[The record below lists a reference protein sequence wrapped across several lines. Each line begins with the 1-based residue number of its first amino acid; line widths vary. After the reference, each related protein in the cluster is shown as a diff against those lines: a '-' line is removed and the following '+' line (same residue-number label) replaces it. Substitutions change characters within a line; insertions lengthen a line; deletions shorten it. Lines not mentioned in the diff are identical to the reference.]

1 MADER
6 MRLLGLVRSE
16 SSVGHAERNT
26 TPYNLNTGDNE
37 WFLANISCQYACP
50 AYTDV
55 ARYIAHIAAED
66 YETSYQTNLE
76 DNVIPGILGRVCA
89 RPCEPACRRG
99 RLDEPIAICWLKRV
113 AADYRGGWTPPP
125 RPPRTSE
132 KTIGVIGSGPT
143 GIAAARDL
151 AKLGY
156 GVTIYEAMPVAGGM
170 LTVGIPEWRLPR
182 DLCKQEI
189 DEYLQALGVEI
200 KLSTPIGFSKYPGA
214 EKVNPNAIALD
225 ELMQKHDAVLIAA
238 GTQHPQ
244 QMEIPGEEY
253 EQIEGLYPGLWYMER
268 INLHQKL
275 NIGRRVAVIGGGFT
289 AMDCSRSSLRMGADK
304 VYVIYR
310 RSRNEMLVYE
320 EEAREAEIEG
330 VDFRFLVSPAE
341 VLHENGRVVGLKCIR
356 NRLGEPDAS
365 GRRSPVPIPGS
376 EFVLEVDA
384 VIAATGQSTETE
396 WVPQTLGMKLT
407 RRGRPEV
414 DSLTFMTSTPGLFAA
429 GDYVEGA
436 RTLIACVADGQKAA
450 VAMDQYLKGLD
461 TKENKVTLQAD
472 FALVPYLDHVSDYH
486 LDVTRE
492 LIDWAE
498 VETVR
503 EETAPNA
510 TVRMSWQ
517 PISIWTADTMQ
528 RRLVDGDDYDG
539 VPRQHMPML
548 PLEQR
553 FNLETEVELGF
564 RKQEAFQEAKR
575 CLQCQLNIFLDG
587 DNCILCNAC
596 IEVCPTNVLHMAD
609 LGVVESVN
617 GRPDEPRLNEA
628 KSWKHGAAMIMDE
641 WLCIRCGLCAQICP
655 TNCITMQHYEPK
667 LVQGELLVP

>member
-6 MRLLGLVRSE
+6 MRLLGLVQSE
-16 SSVGHAERNT
+16 SQVGHAEQT
-26 TPYNLNTGDNE
+26 AAPYQLNTGDNE

-66 YETSYQTNLE
+66 YDSSYQINLE

-113 AADYRGGWTPPP
+113 AADYRDDWAPPP
-125 RPPRTSE
+125 AAPRTRE
-132 KTIGVIGSGPT
+132 QTVAVVGAGPT

-151 AKLGY
+151 VKLGY
-156 GVTIYEAMPVAGGM
+156 GVVLYEALPVAGGM

-182 DLCKQEI
+182 DLCKREI
-189 DEYLQALGVEI
+189 DEYLTALGVEI
-200 KLSTPIGFSKYPGA
+200 KLNTPIGFGSYPGA
-214 EKVNPNAIALD
+214 EKANKNAIPLD
-225 ELMQKHDAVLIAA
+225 ELMKMHDAVLLAA
-238 GTQHPQ
+238 GTQSPQ
-244 QMEIPGEEY
+244 EMEVPGEDY
-253 EQIEGLYPGLWYMER
+253 SGVEGLYPGLWFMER
-268 INLHQKL
+268 VNLHERVAVGK
-275 NIGRRVAVIGGGFT
+275 RVAVIGGGFT
-289 AMDCSRSSLRMGADK
+289 AMDCSRSSLRMGSDK
-304 VYVIYR
+304 VYVLYR
-310 RSRNEMLVYE
+310 RSRNEMLVYD

-330 VDFRFLVSPAE
+330 VDFRFLVAPLE
-341 VLHENGRVVGLKCIR
+341 ILVEGGKVVGLKCVR

-365 GRRSPVPIPGS
+365 GRRSPVQIPGS
-376 EFVLEVDA
+376 EFVLDVDT
-384 VIAATGQSTETE
+384 VIAATGQNSETD
-396 WVPQTLGMKLT
+396 WVDAQVGMKLNK
-407 RRGRPEV
+407 RGRPEV
-414 DSLTFMTSTPGLFAA
+414 DEDTWMTSTDSLFAA
-429 GDYVEGA
+429 GDFVAGA
-436 RTLIACVADGQKAA
+436 RTIIAAVGDGQKAA
-450 VAMDQYLKGLD
+450 IAIDQYLRGVNTKND
-461 TKENKVTLQAD
+461 TVAIRAE
-472 FALVPYLDHVSDYH
+472 FALVPYLDNVSDYH
-486 LDVTRE
+486 LDVTRQLE
-492 LIDWAE
+492 EWAE

-528 RRLVDGDDYDG
+528 RRLVDGEDYDS

-553 FNLETEVELGF
+553 FNLATEVELGLPNH
-564 RKQEAFQEAKR
+564 EAFQEAKR

-596 IEVCPTNVLHMAD
+596 IEVCPVNVLHMSSLD
-609 LGVVESVN
+609 LVETVN
-617 GRPDEPRLNEA
+617 GMPEEPRLMEA
-628 KSWKHGAAMIMDE
+628 KNWKHGAAMIMDE
-641 WLCIRCGLCAQICP
+641 YLCIRCGLCAQICP

-667 LVQGELLVP
+667 LVRGELLVP

>member
-16 SSVGHAERNT
+16 SNVGHAERSAA
-26 TPYNLNTGDNE
+26 PYNLNTGDNE

-125 RPPRTSE
+125 RPPRTSD
-132 KTIGVIGSGPT
+132 KTVAVIGSGPT

-156 GVTIYEAMPVAGGM
+156 GVTLYEALPVAGGM
-170 LTVGIPEWRLPR
+170 LTAGIPEWRLPR
-182 DLCKQEI
+182 DLCRLEI
-189 DEYLQALGVEI
+189 DEYLQALGVEL
-200 KLSTPIGFSKYPGA
+200 KLNTPIGFGTYPGA
-214 EKVNPNAIALD
+214 DDANRNAIPLD
-225 ELMQKHDAVLIAA
+225 TLMGMHDAVLIAA
-238 GTQHPQ
+238 GTQSPQ
-244 QMEIPGEEY
+244 EMEVPGEQY
-253 EQIEGLYPGLWYMER
+253 EQIRGLFPGLWFMER
-268 INLHQKL
+268 VNLHQRVDV
-275 NIGRRVAVIGGGFT
+275 GRRVAVIGGGFT
-289 AMDCSRSSLRMGADK
+289 AMDCSRSSLRMGAEK
-304 VYVIYR
+304 VYVLYR

-330 VDFRFLVSPAE
+330 VDFRFLVSPLE
-341 VLHENGRVVGLKCIR
+341 ILSENGQVVGLKCIR

-365 GRRSPVPIPGS
+365 GRRSPVPIEGS
-376 EFVLEVDA
+376 EFVLDLDT
-384 VIAATGQSTETE
+384 VIAATGQNSDAS
-396 WVPQTLGMKLT
+396 WVPEGVPMKVN

-414 DSLTFMTSTPGLFAA
+414 DPVTWMTSVPGLFAS
-429 GDYVEGA
+429 GDFVAGA
-436 RTLIACVADGQKAA
+436 RTLIACIADGQKSA
-450 VAMDQYLKGLD
+450 VAIDQYLRGIDGKA
-461 TKENKVTLQAD
+461 EKVTLQAD
-472 FALVPYLDHVSDYH
+472 FALVPYLDYVSDYH
-486 LDVTRE
+486 LDVTRQLTE
-492 LIDWAE
+492 WAE
-498 VETVR
+498 TETLR
-503 EETAPNA
+503 DETAPDA

-517 PISIWTADTMQ
+517 PISMWTADTMQ
-528 RRLVDGDDYDG
+528 RRLVDGDDYDS
-539 VPRQHMPML
+539 VDRRHMPMV
-548 PLEQR
+548 PLDNR
-553 FNLETEVELGF
+553 FNLETEVELGLP
-564 RKQEAFQEAKR
+564 KGEAFEEAKR

-609 LGVVESVN
+609 FGLVHSVN
-617 GRPDEPRLNEA
+617 GHEDEPRLLEA
-628 KSWKHGAAMIMDE
+628 KSWRNGAAMIMDE

>member
-1 MADER
+1 MAEER

-16 SSVGHAERNT
+16 STPGHAERNAA
-26 TPYNLNTGDNE
+26 PYNLNTGDNE

-66 YETSYQTNLE
+66 YEASYQINLE

-113 AADYRGGWTPPP
+113 AADYRGEWTPPE
-125 RPPRTSE
+125 RPPRTSD
-132 KTIGVIGSGPT
+132 KTIGVVGSGPT

-156 GVTIYEAMPVAGGM
+156 GVTIYESLPVAGGM
-170 LTVGIPEWRLPR
+170 LTAGIPEWRLPR
-182 DLCKQEI
+182 DLCKREI
-189 DEYLQALGVEI
+189 DDYLAALGVEI
-200 KLSTPIGFSKYPGA
+200 KLSTPIGFGSWPGA
-214 EKVNPNAIALD
+214 EKVNSNAIPLD
-225 ELMQKHDAVLIAA
+225 ELMRKHDTVLIGA
-238 GTQHPQ
+238 GTQQPQ
-244 QMEIPGEEY
+244 QMQIPGEDY
-253 EQIEGLYPGLWYMER
+253 ENTKGLYPGLWFMEQV
-268 INLHQKL
+268 NLHERPY
-275 NIGRRVAVIGGGFT
+275 IGKRVVVIGGGFT
-289 AMDCSRSSLRMGADK
+289 AMDCSRSSLRMGAEK
-304 VYVIYR
+304 VYVLYR
-310 RSRNEMLVYE
+310 RSRNEMQVYE

-341 VLHENGRVVGLKCIR
+341 ILEQDGKVVGLKCIR

-365 GRRSPVPIPGS
+365 GRRAPVPIPGS
-376 EFVLEVDA
+376 EFVLDVDT
-384 VIAATGQSTETE
+384 VIAATGQSSETD
-396 WVPQTLGMKLT
+396 WIAAPVDMRLN

-414 DSLTFMTSTPGLFAA
+414 DPNTWMTSVPGLFAA
-429 GDYVEGA
+429 GDFVAGA
-436 RTLIACVADGQKAA
+436 RNLISCIGEGQKAA
-450 VAMDQYLKGLD
+450 IAIDQYLRGID
-461 TKENKVTLQAD
+461 TQAGAVALQAD

-486 LDVTRE
+486 LEVTKQIE
-492 LIDWAE
+492 EWAT
-498 VETVR
+498 VDTVR
-503 EETAPNA
+503 EETAPDA

-528 RRLVDGDDYDG
+528 RRLIDGEDYDS

-548 PLEQR
+548 PLPKR
-553 FNLETEVELGF
+553 WNLQTEVELGYP
-564 RKQEAFQEAKR
+564 KQEAFEEARR

-596 IEVCPTNVLHMAD
+596 VEVCPTNVLHMAD
-609 LGVVESVN
+609 LDLVESVN
-617 GRPDEPRLNEA
+617 GDPEEPRLME
-628 KSWKHGAAMIMDE
+628 SRHWKNGAAMIMDE

-667 LVQGELLVP
+667 LVRGELLVP

>member
-6 MRLLGLVRSE
+6 MRLLGLVQSE
-16 SSVGHAERNT
+16 SNVGHAERNAA
-26 TPYNLNTGDNE
+26 PYNLNTGDNE

-125 RPPRTSE
+125 RAPRTSD
-132 KTIGVIGSGPT
+132 KTVAVIGSGPT

-156 GVTIYEAMPVAGGM
+156 GVTLYEALPVAGGM
-170 LTVGIPEWRLPR
+170 LTAGIPEWRLPR
-182 DLCKQEI
+182 DLCRLEI
-189 DEYLQALGVEI
+189 DEYLQALGVEL
-200 KLSTPIGFSKYPGA
+200 KLNTPIGFGTYPGA
-214 EKVNPNAIALD
+214 DDANKNAIPLD
-225 ELMQKHDAVLIAA
+225 RLMQMHDAVLIAA
-238 GTQHPQ
+238 GTQDPQ
-244 QMEIPGEEY
+244 EMEVAGEQY
-253 EQIEGLYPGLWYMER
+253 ESTTGLFPGLWFMER
-268 INLHQKL
+268 VNLHQRVDV
-275 NIGRRVAVIGGGFT
+275 GRRVAVIGGGFT
-289 AMDCSRSSLRMGADK
+289 AMDCSRSSLRMGAEK
-304 VYVIYR
+304 VYVLYR

-330 VDFRFLVSPAE
+330 VDFRFLVSPLE
-341 VLHENGRVVGLKCIR
+341 ILSENGRVVGLRCIR

-365 GRRSPVPIPGS
+365 GRRSPVPIEGS
-376 EFVLEVDA
+376 EFVLELDT
-384 VIAATGQSTETE
+384 VIAATGQNSDAS
-396 WVPQTLGMKLT
+396 WVPESVPMKVN

-414 DSLTFMTSTPGLFAA
+414 DPVTWMTSVPGLFAS
-429 GDYVEGA
+429 GDFVAGA
-436 RTLIACVADGQKAA
+436 RTLIACIADGQKSA
-450 VAMDQYLKGLD
+450 VAIDQYLRGIDSKA
-461 TKENKVTLQAD
+461 EKVTLQAD
-472 FALVPYLDHVSDYH
+472 FALVPYLDYVSDYH
-486 LDVTRE
+486 LDVTRQLTE
-492 LIDWAE
+492 WAE
-498 VETVR
+498 TSTLR
-503 EETAPNA
+503 EETAPDA

-517 PISIWTADTMQ
+517 PISMWTADTMQ
-528 RRLVDGDDYDG
+528 RRLVDGDDYDS
-539 VPRQHMPML
+539 VDRRHMPMV
-548 PLEQR
+548 PLDNR
-553 FNLETEVELGF
+553 FNLETEVELGLP
-564 RKQEAFQEAKR
+564 KEEAFQEAKR

-596 IEVCPTNVLHMAD
+596 VEVCPTNVLHMAD
-609 LGVVESVN
+609 FGLVHSVN
-617 GRPDEPRLNEA
+617 GREDEPRLLEA
-628 KSWKHGAAMIMDE
+628 KSWRSGAAMVMDE

>member
-1 MADER
+1 MPDER

-16 SSVGHAERNT
+16 SSVGHAERNAA
-26 TPYNLNTGDNE
+26 PYQLNTGDNE

-55 ARYIAHIAAED
+55 ARYIAHIASED

-125 RPPRTSE
+125 TPPRTSA
-132 KTIGVIGSGPT
+132 KTVGIIGSGPT
-143 GIAAARDL
+143 GIAAARDI

-156 GVTIYEAMPVAGGM
+156 GATIYEAMPVAGGM

-182 DLCKQEI
+182 DLCKQEV
-189 DEYLQALGVEI
+189 DEYLKALGVEI

-214 EKVNPNAIALD
+214 EPANKNAIPLD
-225 ELMQKHDAVLIAA
+225 ELMQRHDAVLIAA

-253 EQIEGLYPGLWYMER
+253 EQVEGLYPGLWYMER
-268 INLHQKL
+268 INLHQKV

-289 AMDCSRSSLRMGADK
+289 AMDCSRSSLRLGADK

-330 VDFRFLVSPAE
+330 VDFRFLVSPIE
-341 VLHENGRVVGLKCIR
+341 VLHENGKVVGLKCIR
-356 NRLGEPDAS
+356 NRLGDPDVS
-365 GRRSPVPIPGS
+365 GRRSPVPVPGS

-384 VIAATGQSTETE
+384 VIAATGQGTETD
-396 WVPQTLGMKLT
+396 WVPESVGMKLT
-407 RRGRPEV
+407 RRGRPET
-414 DSLTFMTSTPGLFAA
+414 DPLTFMTSTPGLFAA

-436 RTLIACVADGQKAA
+436 RTLIACIADGQKAA
-450 VAMDQYLKGLD
+450 VAIDQYLKGAD
-461 TKENKVTLQAD
+461 TKQDKVTLQAD
-472 FALVPYLDHVSDYH
+472 FALVPYLDYVSDYH

-510 TVRMSWQ
+510 TIRMSWQ

-528 RRLVDGDDYDG
+528 RRLVDGDDYDS
-539 VPRQHMPML
+539 VARQHMPML
-548 PLEQR
+548 PIEQR

-564 RKQEAFQEAKR
+564 RANEAFQEAKR

-609 LGVVESVN
+609 LGIVESVN
-617 GRPDEPRLNEA
+617 GNTEEPRLREA
-628 KSWKHGAAMIMDE
+628 QRWKNGAAMIMDE

-655 TNCITMQHYEPK
+655 TNCITMQHFEPK

>member
-16 SSVGHAERNT
+16 SSVGHAERNAQ
-26 TPYNLNTGDNE
+26 PYKLETGDNE

-66 YETSYQTNLE
+66 YEASYQINLE

-89 RPCEPACRRG
+89 RPCEPECRRA

-113 AADYRGGWTPPP
+113 AADYRGAWTPPP
-125 RPPRTSE
+125 RPARTSD
-132 KTIGVIGSGPT
+132 KTVAVVGSGPT

-156 GVTIYEAMPVAGGM
+156 GVTIYESLPVAGGM
-170 LTVGIPEWRLPR
+170 LTTGIPEWRLPR
-182 DLCKQEI
+182 DLCKREI
-189 DEYLQALGVEI
+189 DEYLAALGIEI
-200 KLSTPIGFSKYPGA
+200 KLSTPIGLGTWPGA
-214 EKVNPNAIALD
+214 EEVNTNSIPLD
-225 ELMQKHDAVLIAA
+225 ELMKRHDTVLLAA

-244 QMEIPGEEY
+244 EMEIPGEDY
-253 EQIEGLYPGLWYMER
+253 ANLKGLYPGIWFLER
-268 INLHQKL
+268 VNLHRRPFLGK
-275 NIGRRVAVIGGGFT
+275 RVAVIGGGFT
-289 AMDCSRSSLRMGADK
+289 AMDCSRSSLRMGAEK
-304 VYVIYR
+304 VYVTYR

-330 VDFRFLVSPAE
+330 VDFRFLVSPVE
-341 VLHENGRVVGLKCIR
+341 VLHENRQVVGLRCIR

-376 EFVLEVDA
+376 EFTLDVDT
-384 VIAATGQSTETE
+384 VIAATGQNSESHWLPE
-396 WVPQTLGMKLT
+396 SVGVKLN

-414 DSLTFMTSTPGLFAA
+414 SETTFMTNIPSLFAA
-429 GDYVEGA
+429 GDYVAGA
-436 RTLIACVADGQKAA
+436 RTIIAAIGDGQKAA
-450 VAMDQYLKGLD
+450 VAMDQFLRGID
-461 TKENKVTLQAD
+461 TNSEKVTLQAD

-486 LDVTRE
+486 LEVTKQLTE
-492 LIDWAE
+492 WAE
-498 VETVR
+498 IETVR
-503 EETAPNA
+503 EETAPDA

-528 RRLVDGDDYDG
+528 RRLIDAENYDD
-539 VPRQHMPML
+539 VPRQHMPMR
-548 PLEQR
+548 PLNER
-553 FNLETEVELGF
+553 FNLTTEVELGLPPA
-564 RKQEAFQEAKR
+564 EAFEEARR

-609 LGVVESVN
+609 LGLVESVN
-617 GRPDEPRLNEA
+617 GREDEPRLQES
-628 KSWKHGAAMIMDE
+628 KRWKHGAAMIMDE
-641 WLCIRCGLCAQICP
+641 YLCIRCGLCAQICP

-667 LVQGELLVP
+667 LVKGELLVP

>member
-16 SSVGHAERNT
+16 SSVGHAERNAL
-26 TPYNLNTGDNE
+26 PYQLNTGDNE

-66 YETSYQTNLE
+66 YESSYQINLE

-113 AADYRGGWTPPP
+113 AADYRGPWTPPA
-125 RPPRTSE
+125 RPARTTE
-132 KTIGVIGSGPT
+132 KTVGVVGSGPT

-156 GVTIYEAMPVAGGM
+156 GVTVYESLPVAGGM
-170 LTVGIPEWRLPR
+170 LTTGIPEWRLPR
-182 DLCKQEI
+182 DLCKREI
-189 DEYLQALGVEI
+189 DEYLAALGVEI
-200 KLSTPIGFSKYPGA
+200 KLSTPIGLATWPGA
-214 EKVNPNAIALD
+214 DTVNRNAIPLD
-225 ELMQKHDAVLIAA
+225 KLMTMHDGVLLAA

-244 QMEIPGEEY
+244 AMEIEGEDY
-253 EQIEGLYPGLWYMER
+253 TDTKGLYPGLWFLEQV
-268 INLHQKL
+268 NLHQRPFVGK
-275 NIGRRVAVIGGGFT
+275 RVAVIGGGFT
-289 AMDCSRSSLRMGADK
+289 AMDCSRSSLRMGAEK

-330 VDFRFLVSPAE
+330 VDFRFLVSPIE
-341 VLHENGRVVGLKCIR
+341 VVHENNQVVGLKCIR

-376 EFVLEVDA
+376 EFILELDT
-384 VIAATGQSTETE
+384 VIAATGQNSETH
-396 WVPQTLGMKLT
+396 WLSDSLGVRVNK
-407 RRGRPEV
+407 RGRPDIDAV
-414 DSLTFMTSTPGLFAA
+414 TFMTSVPGLFAA
-429 GDYVEGA
+429 GDYAAGA
-436 RTLIACVADGQKAA
+436 RTIIASIGDGQKAA
-450 VAMDQYLKGLD
+450 IAMDQYLRGVD
-461 TKENKVTLQAD
+461 TKTDTVTLQAD
-472 FALVPYLDHVSDYH
+472 FALVPYLDYVSDYH
-486 LDVTRE
+486 LDVTQQLVE
-492 LIDWAE
+492 WAQQ
-498 VETVR
+498 ETLR
-503 EETAPNA
+503 EETAPDA

-528 RRLVDGDDYDG
+528 RRLIDGENYDS
-539 VPRQHMPML
+539 VPRQHMPMR
-548 PLEQR
+548 PMRER
-553 FNLETEVELGF
+553 FNLTTEVELGLPHH
-564 RKQEAFQEAKR
+564 EAFEEARR

-596 IEVCPTNVLHMAD
+596 VEVCPTNVLHMSD
-609 LGVVESVN
+609 LSLVESVN
-617 GRPDEPRLNEA
+617 GRAEEPRLLEA
-628 KSWKHGAAMIMDE
+628 QNWKHGAAMIMDE
-641 WLCIRCGLCAQICP
+641 YLCIRCGLCAQICP

>member
-1 MADER
+1 MPEER

-16 SSVGHAERNT
+16 ASVGHAERSAP
-26 TPYNLNTGDNE
+26 PYRLHTGDNE

-66 YETSYQTNLE
+66 YEASYQVNLE

-113 AADYRGGWTPPP
+113 AADYRGEWKPPE
-125 RPPRTSE
+125 RPPRTSD
-132 KTIGVIGSGPT
+132 KTVGIVGSGPT

-170 LTVGIPEWRLPR
+170 LTAGIPEWRLPR
-182 DLCKQEI
+182 ELCRLEV
-189 DEYLQALGVEI
+189 DEYLKALGVEI
-200 KLSTPIGFSKYPGA
+200 KLNTPIGFATYPGA
-214 EKVNPNAIALD
+214 EQANKNAIPLQ
-225 ELMQKHDAVLIAA
+225 ELLKMHDAVLLAC
-238 GTQHPQ
+238 GTQDPQ
-244 QMEIPGEEY
+244 EMEIPGEEY
-253 EQIEGLYPGLWYMER
+253 EKIEGLYPGLWFMER
-268 INLHQKL
+268 INLHLKPK
-275 NIGRRVAVIGGGFT
+275 IGKRVAVIGGGFT
-289 AMDCSRSSLRMGADK
+289 AMDCSRSSLRAGAEK
-304 VYVIYR
+304 VYVLYR
-310 RSRNEMLVYE
+310 RSRNEMQVYE

-330 VDFRFLVSPAE
+330 VDFRFLVSPVE
-341 VLHENGRVVGLKCIR
+341 VIHENGKVVGLKCRR
-356 NRLGEPDAS
+356 NRLGEPDAT
-365 GRRSPVPIPGS
+365 GRRAPIPIPGS
-376 EFVLEVDA
+376 EFVLEVDT
-384 VIAATGQSTETE
+384 VIAATGQNSDTS
-396 WVPQTLGMKLT
+396 WIDPSLGIKLN

-414 DSLTFMTSTPGLFAA
+414 DKDTWMTSVPGLFAA
-429 GDYVEGA
+429 GDFVAGA
-436 RTLIACVADGQKAA
+436 RTLIACIGEGQKAA
-450 VAMDQYLKGLD
+450 IAIDQYLKGID
-461 TKENKVTLQAD
+461 TKKEKVVLQAD
-472 FALVPYLDHVSDYH
+472 FALVPYLDYVSDYH
-486 LDVTRE
+486 LEVTKQINE
-492 LIDWAE
+492 WAA

-503 EETAPNA
+503 EETAPDA
-510 TVRMSWQ
+510 TIKMSWQ

-528 RRLVDGDDYDG
+528 RRLIDGEDYDA

-548 PLEQR
+548 PLSKR
-553 FNLETEVELGF
+553 WNLQAEVELGF
-564 RKQEAFQEAKR
+564 PKEQAFQEAKR

-609 LGVVESVN
+609 LSLVESVN
-617 GRPDEPRLNEA
+617 GDPNEPRLVEA
-628 KSWKHGAAMIMDE
+628 RRWRHGAAMIMDE

-667 LVQGELLVP
+667 LVKGELLVP